1 MTDQKVA
8 RVQYGDSELAYL
20 FEVGTGKFNDRI
32 KFTEEDVRMK
42 TKVYCKEQ
50 YAQEYFDKYR
60 RRAAAAGAVSKDI
73 SVGEQVDVTAVTYN
87 LEKGTVTCEGVGS
100 GVPVIVPMQEFIY
113 DVLAITSQDVF
124 SVLITKADNGA
135 YVGTCK
141 NPAKYREEIIE
152 ANKNNRWFDVKIVGL
167 IRGGYRALYK
177 GTVECFIPGSHA
189 AANVI
194 GDFDSLIGQTMPV
207 MVDNFDWS
215 SRMYVVSYKK
225 YVRYSMVERIN
236 DLKFGHKYTGKLT
249 SNPTE
254 YGIFVE
260 FENYYTGLIHRM
272 DFANYEEAC
281 SKYKAGDVVEVYVKN
296 VTEKNGNYRIVL
308 TLNENDI
315 DQAKLIWYNVK
326 VACENKKLPFKYDN
340 DNGTIIVSVDKE
352 DASKVISIAIPYDF
366 DTTTIGEYDT
376 IFISKVD
383 VLRREIKFDFYK

>member
-20 FEVGTGKFNDRI
+20 FEVGTGKFNDKI
-32 KFTEEDVRMK
+32 KLTEDDVRMK

-60 RRAAAAGAVSKDI
+60 RRGDVSKAVSKDI
-73 SVGEQVDVTAVTYN
+73 NVGESVNVTAVSYN
-87 LEKGTVTCEGVGS
+87 LETGLVTCEGVGC

-113 DVLAITSQDVF
+113 DVLKITSDDVF
-124 SVLITKADNGA
+124 SVIVTKADNGA

-141 NPAKYREEIIE
+141 DPAKYREEIID
-152 ANKNNRWFDVKIVGL
+152 ASRNNKWFDVKITGL

-177 GTVECFIPGSHA
+177 GTIECFIPGSHA
-189 AANVI
+189 AANI
-194 GDFDSLIGQTMPV
+194 ITDFDSLIGQTLPV

-225 YVRYSMVERIN
+225 YVRHSMHERVN
-236 DLKFGHKYTGKLT
+236 DLKFGHKYTGRLT
-249 SNPTE
+249 SDPTE

-272 DFANYEEAC
+272 DFQNYEEAC
-281 SKYKAGDVVEVYVKN
+281 SKYKAGDVVDVYVKN

-308 TLNENDI
+308 TLNESDI
-315 DQAKLIWYNVK
+315 DQAKATWYSVK
-326 VACENKKLPFKYDN
+326 VACENKKLPFKYDTE
-340 DNGTIIVSVDKE
+340 NGTIVVSTDKN
-352 DASKVISIAIPYDF
+352 DTSKVISIAIPYDF
-366 DTTTIGEYDT
+366 DTTNIGEYDH

-383 VLRREIKFDFYK
+383 VLKKEIKFDFYK

>member
-1 MTDQKVA
+1 MTDTKVA
-8 RVQYGDSELAYL
+8 RVQYGDSELAHL
-20 FEVGTGKFNDRI
+20 FEIGTGKFNDRI
-32 KFTEEDVRMK
+32 RFTEEDIKMK

-60 RRAAAAGAVSKDI
+60 RRGASVVSKDI

-100 GVPVIVPMQEFIY
+100 GVPVIVPMPEFIY
-113 DVLAITSQDVF
+113 DVIKITSKDVF

-152 ANKNNRWFDVKIVGL
+152 ANKNNTWFDVKIVGL

-177 GTVECFIPGSHA
+177 GTIECFIPGSHA

-194 GDFDSLIGQTMPV
+194 GDFESLIGQTMPV

-225 YVRYSMVERIN
+225 YVRYSIVERIN
-236 DLKFGHKYTGKLT
+236 DLKFGYKYTGRLT

-272 DFANYEEAC
+272 DFPNYDDAC
-281 SKYKAGDVVEVYVKN
+281 SKYKAGDIVDVYVKN

-308 TLNENDI
+308 TLNENDV
-315 DQAKLIWYNVK
+315 DPAKLTWYNVK
-326 VACENKKLPFKYDN
+326 VVCENKKLPFKYDAEKCA
-340 DNGTIIVSVDKE
+340 IVVSVDRE
-352 DASKVISIAIPYDF
+352 DSSKMISIAIPYDF
-366 DTTTIGEYDT
+366 DISSIGDCDT
-376 IFISKVD
+376 IYISKVD
-383 VLRREIKFDFYK
+383 VLRKEIKFDFYK